1 MHFRSF
7 WGSFSPRKS
16 AQAVVV
22 LAPLGI
28 CPKTQEA
35 VTGTILV
42 TRMVIF
48 LSDYFVV
55 LCIVVLL
62 LVFALTG
69 NAQGL

>member
-1 MHFRSF
+1 M
-7 WGSFSPRKS
+7 
-16 AQAVVV
+16 VV